1 MGYLTDSMF
10 NMFALV
16 MVVYIVGISIYLG
29 FQQIKKLFN
38 KRQERRNNNG

>member
-16 MVVYIVGISIYLG
+16 MVVYIVGICIYLG
-29 FQQIKKLFN
+29 FQQIRKLFN